1 MSNKKGN
8 IWITP
13 HKDGWAV
20 KREKAERS
28 TAVTPTKEEAVKI
41 GNELGRKDKV
51 GVITQKKNGVIQS
64 NDSHGHDPNP
74 PKDTEH

>member
-1 MSNKKGN
+1 MTKKGN
-8 IWITP
+8 IWIVP

-28 TAVTPTKEEAVKI
+28 TVVTPTKEKAVKI
-41 GNELGRKDKV
+41 GNKIGEKD
-51 GVITQKKNGVIQS
+51 GVTVIVQKRNGEIQS

-74 PKDTEH
+74 PKDKEH